1 MKEKGMPAL
10 VLLAGPESIGDLL
23 GEMASAVVSSG
34 YRATVT
40 HQPILEQAPD
50 VLRDVEA
57 LISVVTPVGEAE
69 LAALPNARAVI
80 SPIIG
85 YDWIAVEA
93 ATSRGVLVA
102 NGEASENFESLRS
115 ADSRVGTAHVSA
127 WTYRWEPEQIT
138 QKN

>member
-1 MKEKGMPAL
+1 
-10 VLLAGPESIGDLL
+10 
-23 GEMASAVVSSG
+23 MASAVVSSG

-57 LISVVTPVGEAE
+57 LISVVTPVGEDE

-85 YDWIAVEA
+85 YDWIDVEA
-93 ATSRGVLVA
+93 APARGVLVA
-102 NGEASENFESLRS
+102 KDRKSTTSELQSLMRIS
-115 ADSRVGTAHVSA
+115 YAVLCLKKKI
-127 WTYRWEPEQIT
+127 YLLII
-138 QKN
+138 